1 MAVSE
6 KILNTKDTKDTKIRT
21 TPSPAPFAVAG
32 LRPGL
37 RRMKTSRQNES
48 AHSTDSFFARS
59 SSGAA
64 RSAAANRAVF
74 VIFVAFVLIGAAA
87 QPQPRRIV
95 SLVPALTEMLFAI
108 GAGPA
113 VVGVS
118 SYDQFPP
125 EVKTLPR
132 VGALLDP
139 DTERIL
145 SLKPDLVVT
154 YGSQVDLQMQM
165 KRAAVP
171 TFDYRHGGL
180 DHLLVT
186 LRGLGQRTGRAA
198 EAHKVAAAIQSRID
212 AIKSSVSGKPRPRTL
227 LVFSRD
233 PRALRN
239 VYVSGG
245 VGFLHDMLVIAGGQ
259 GVFADVKRE
268 SVQATTETILAR
280 APEVILELR
289 ADEMSGKELEDEMA
303 AWSRLA
309 AVPAVKNKRIHFITG
324 GQMTVPGPRVA
335 DGIERMVEALHRP
348 VQ

>member
-6 KILNTKDTKDTKIRT
+6 KVVNTKGTKKL
-21 TPSPAPFAVAG
+21 PLNAGAAKHPVAF
-32 LRPGL
+32 R
-37 RRMKTSRQNES
+37 K
-48 AHSTDSFFARS
+48 AFFACF
-59 SSGAA
+59 
-64 RSAAANRAVF
+64 VF
-74 VIFVAFVLIGAAA
+74 FVLVIGVAT

-108 GAGPA
+108 GAGPQ

-125 EVKTLPR
+125 QVRSLPR

-154 YGSQVDLQMQM
+154 YGSQVDLQTQM
-165 KRAAVP
+165 KRASIA

-180 DHLLVT
+180 EHILVT
-186 LRGLGQRTGRAA
+186 IAELGARTGRVA
-198 EAHKVAAAIQSRID
+198 EAKAVVSGMQSRID
-212 AIKSSVSGKPRPRTL
+212 AVKSRVAGMRRPRTL

-239 VYVSGG
+239 IYVSGG
-245 VGFLHDMLVIAGGQ
+245 AGFLHDMLVIAGGDD
-259 GVFADVKRE
+259 VFADVNRE

-280 APEVILELR
+280 APEVILEIR
-289 ADEMSGKELEDEMA
+289 PESIPAGKELDEEMA
-303 AWSRLA
+303 TWSRLA
-309 AVPAVKNKRIHFITG
+309 AVPAVKNKRVHFITG
-324 GQMTVPGPRVA
+324 QQMTVPGPRVTE
-335 DGIERMVEALHRP
+335 GIERMARALHP
-348 VQ
+348 